1 MTEKNHDEM
10 MEIVNDATEKLAI
23 ELVLS
28 KGIPMQ
34 IVLAAMHAHT
44 IGAIAATY
52 GGPMAALAS
61 RQAAE
66 RVEHMPSRE
75 AYERAVPLATA
86 TPAGRA

>member
-10 MEIVNDATEKLAI
+10 MKMVSAATRNLAV
-23 ELVLS
+23 ELVLAR
-28 KGIPMQ
+28 GVPLQ

-44 IGAIAATY
+44 VGAIAEAY

-66 RVEHMPSRE
+66 RVEHLPSRE
-75 AYERAVPLATA
+75 AYERAFPLATA

>member
-1 MTEKNHDEM
+1 MTEKKHDEM

-23 ELVLS
+23 ELVLTS
-28 KGIPMQ
+28 GIPLQ

-66 RVEHMPSRE
+66 RVEHLPSRE
-75 AYERAVPLATA
+75 SYKRAFALATVA
-86 TPAGRA
+86 PAGRA